1 MLFPQNNSY
10 RHYVEL
16 NGLWEFRR
24 DLEQQGEAKGWGD
37 GFAPEGLL
45 AVPASWNDQFATTEK
60 REFIGTVFYQNTFYL
75 PSEFRGRAVR
85 LRVGAVSF
93 KASVWLNGEKLGD
106 WEVAYLPFEF
116 EVTHLVKYGEPNRLV
131 VAVNN
136 EQTMEMINQGR
147 TYRGA
152 ERPLGRAH
160 QGTPLVYQDFYP
172 YGGIHRPVRIQIL
185 PSTHILSIKAT
196 PGLIQDI
203 GTLAYSIE
211 VTGDD
216 YDDILISLVDGEQ
229 VICQTQEPAGELK
242 LTQVT
247 PWSPQDPYLYTL
259 RVELIHEG
267 QVVDRYNLDT
277 GFRSIAVTETEFLLN
292 DKPVFL
298 WGFGKHEDFHLIGK
312 GLNPALLV
320 KDFELLK
327 WIGANSFRTSHYPYA
342 EEWLQLADR
351 FGFMVID
358 ETPACFLDVREHSHK
373 LMMAHKASLEQM
385 IARDRHHPSVIMW
398 SVANEPHTEHEAA
411 RPYFQEIHD
420 YTRSLDN
427 TRPVVLVERH
437 GAHGG
442 DEISHVQG
450 IFDLECLNRYY
461 GWYMN
466 CGRLDEAMEMLS
478 RDLDEWHQRT
488 RKPIILTEFGADA
501 VAGLH
506 STWDQQF
513 TEEYQAELIRR
524 TIEVAESKP
533 YVVGT
538 HVWNFADFAT
548 TQEVRRV
555 VGNRKGVFTRER
567 LPKLAAH
574 VLRQHWKKS

>member
-1 MLFPQNNSY
+1 M
-10 RHYVEL
+10 
-16 NGLWEFRR
+16 
-24 DLEQQGEAKGWGD
+24 
-37 GFAPEGLL
+37 
-45 AVPASWNDQFATTEK
+45 
-60 REFIGTVFYQNTFYL
+60 FYQNTFYL

-106 WEVAYLPFEF
+106 WNVAYLPFEF
-116 EVTHLVKYGEPNRLV
+116 EVTRLVRYGEPNRLV

-185 PSTHILSIKAT
+185 PSTHILSIKAV
-196 PGLIQDI
+196 PGLTQGI

-216 YDDILISLVDGEQ
+216 YDDILISLMDGEQ
-229 VICQTQEPAGELK
+229 VVCQTHKPTGELK
-242 LTQVT
+242 LTQAE
-247 PWSPQDPYLYTL
+247 PWSPENPHLYTL
-259 RVELIHEG
+259 RVELIQG
-267 QVVDRYNLDT
+267 KQVVDRYDLDT
-277 GFRSIAVTETEFLLN
+277 GFRSIAVTETELLLN

-298 WGFGKHEDFHLIGK
+298 RGFGKHEDFHVIGK
-312 GLNPALLV
+312 GLDYALLV

-327 WIGANSFRTSHYPYA
+327 WIGADSFRTSHYPYA

-358 ETPACFLDVREHSHK
+358 ETPACFLDVREYAHK

-420 YTRSLDN
+420 YTRSLDD

-442 DEISHVQG
+442 E
-450 IFDLECLNRYY
+450 
-461 GWYMN
+461 YMN

-567 LPKLAAH
+567 QPKLAAH
-574 VLRQHWKKS
+574 ILRQHWKKS